1 MPPPGDLPLLV
12 RRGMLLGDEWWC
24 SGRKDGCGPPG
35 ERPGRGETRL
45 AIGLTAIM
53 LATVVVSGPF
63 AGIELGGGAPALAA
77 YATAVLITGVMTAVL
92 LVSIHAARPSRAILV
107 LALGYLFTSLA
118 AAPWVLTLPG
128 VFSETG
134 LLRAGPDTTA
144 VIAAGRRVLFPAA
157 ILAYALLSR
166 WESGRASVR
175 DWRSVLAAI
184 ALTAAAV
191 VGLTWLAV
199 GADHVLPQLMRDARV
214 AAPAWHPIPVI
225 AALLCVG
232 AMAVLWLRGVRCS
245 LDLWLVVVLVTQLIE
260 IVMLAWLSA
269 GARFSLGWWTG
280 RAVGFA
286 SSSIVLVMLTFET
299 MAVYDRL
306 LRAAGAERR
315 MREARL
321 ASMQALVGAIG
332 HEVNQPLASIVT
344 NSGAAL
350 RWLGRP
356 EPDHDE
362 TRAALERIAAEGHR
376 AAEVI
381 DGIRT
386 LLRSGLRTRAAVDV
400 SRLLQECLAAVV
412 EEAQLARVS
421 VRAELAKDLPPI
433 AGDGGQ
439 LRQALVNL
447 LANGID
453 AMRAVAGARVLT
465 VGATARD
472 GDTILIRIEDTGV
485 GVSPADAER
494 IFAPF
499 YTTKS
504 DGIGLGLM
512 IARSAVQAHG
522 GTLEIR
528 PAASRGTVFEIAL
541 PVIRSEPA
549 PPDAPAGAIETPA

>member
-1 MPPPGDLPLLV
+1 MVPSGD
-12 RRGMLLGDEWWC
+12 G
-24 SGRKDGCGPPG
+24 
-35 ERPGRGETRL
+35 PGRGETRL
-45 AIGLTAIM
+45 AIGLTAMM

-63 AGIELGGGAPALAA
+63 AEVEFGGGAPALAA
-77 YATAVLITGVMTAVL
+77 YATAVLMTGVMTTVL
-92 LVSIHAARPSRAILV
+92 LLSIHAARPSRAILV
-107 LALGYLFTSLA
+107 LALGYLFTGLA

-128 VFSETG
+128 VVFETG
-134 LLRAGPDTTA
+134 LFGAGPDTTA
-144 VIAAGRRVLFPAA
+144 VIAAARRVLFPAA

-166 WESGRASVR
+166 SESGRASVR
-175 DWRSVLAAI
+175 DWRSILAAI

-191 VGLTWLAV
+191 VGLTLFAV
-199 GADHVLPQLMRDARV
+199 GAEHVLPALMRDARV
-214 AAPAWHPIPVI
+214 AAPAWHVIPGI

-232 AMAVLWLRGVRCS
+232 AMAVLWVRGVRCS

-321 ASMQALVGAIG
+321 ASMQALVGAIA

-344 NSGAAL
+344 NAGAAL

-356 EPDHDE
+356 RPDHDE
-362 TRAALERIAAEGHR
+362 ARAALERIAAEGHR

-381 DGIRT
+381 DGMRT
-386 LLRSGLRTRAAVDV
+386 LLRSSLRTRAAVDV
-400 SRLLQECLAAVV
+400 SYLVQECLATVGD
-412 EEAQLARVS
+412 EARLARVS
-421 VRAELAKDLPPI
+421 LRAELAEDLPPI
-433 AGDGGQ
+433 AGDRGQ
-439 LRQALVNL
+439 LRQALLNI
-447 LANGID
+447 LANGVD
-453 AMRAVAGARVLT
+453 AMRSVAWARLLMVSTAASDGNT
-465 VGATARD
+465 V
-472 GDTILIRIEDTGV
+472 LIRIEDTGL
-485 GVSPADAER
+485 GVAPADAER
-494 IFAPF
+494 IFEPF
-499 YTTKS
+499 FTTKS

-528 PAASRGTVFEIAL
+528 SGASRGTLFEIAL
-541 PVIRSEPA
+541 PILAHDSVL
-549 PPDAPAGAIETPA
+549 PDARMTTTDTLA